1 MNLRDL
7 VGRMAIRTDKVR
19 EVMPWEME
27 RAFRLDFMVPVPIF
41 DREKY
46 MDEPVRILAVE
57 GTQVVIEEDGK
68 RKLLE
73 RRYIDERWTDYERL
87 LHPEEEEKEKAEK
100 LMKEFEV
107 AAEPIKHFLAEHYD
121 PMCTAVISMDNIQI
135 FRKATNEAVKAVDNK
150 IAEKILEAEGTIQA
164 TVDQFIANV
173 CEEKIGKIVI
183 PEKKSTWSDEVT
195 YKPLSEYVGERF
207 ELFLTE
213 KRYDRDGR
221 IASYSS
227 DRKLSAAGLL
237 TSRYLEEELG
247 KKVEK
252 LIANAKREVEES
264 LIKSL
269 EQNLKENLAKDT
281 IERMNIPEV
290 LKKLS
295 SIGAKQ
301 VTGTSLPE

>member
-100 LMKEFEV
+100 L
-107 AAEPIKHFLAEHYD
+107 
-121 PMCTAVISMDNIQI
+121 
-135 FRKATNEAVKAVDNK
+135 
-150 IAEKILEAEGTIQA
+150 
-164 TVDQFIANV
+164 
-173 CEEKIGKIVI
+173 
-183 PEKKSTWSDEVT
+183 
-195 YKPLSEYVGERF
+195 
-207 ELFLTE
+207 
-213 KRYDRDGR
+213 
-221 IASYSS
+221 
-227 DRKLSAAGLL
+227 
-237 TSRYLEEELG
+237 
-247 KKVEK
+247 
-252 LIANAKREVEES
+252 IANAKREVEES

-295 SIGAKQ
+295 NIGAKQ